1 MAIKSKK
8 VRLSARERSKV
19 RIRKRVAG
27 SAERPRLSVFRSSM
41 HTYAQIISDVSGK
54 TVASASTLDSEV
66 KSQIASVKLDGLNST
81 TRSTKGIAAAIA
93 VGMVVAQR
101 AKAAGLS
108 SVVFDRN
115 GYVYHGRVKAVADGA
130 RQGGLDF

>member
-130 RQGGLDF
+130 RHGGLDF